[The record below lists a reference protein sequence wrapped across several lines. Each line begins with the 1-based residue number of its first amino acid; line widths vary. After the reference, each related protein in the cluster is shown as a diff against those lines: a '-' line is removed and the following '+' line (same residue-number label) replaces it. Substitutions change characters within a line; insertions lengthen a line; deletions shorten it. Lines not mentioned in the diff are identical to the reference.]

1 MISAVRQVPGC
12 LGCGSP
18 GQLSRPRSNPV
29 QACLA
34 NKSFIPVCK
43 HEGHGQIFNSLGPKV
58 QPGVLGAQHLE
69 VPYILSV

>member
-12 LGCGSP
+12 LGWGSP
-18 GQLSRPRSNPV
+18 RQLSQSRSNPAQV
-29 QACLA
+29 CLA

-43 HEGHGQIFNSLGPKV
+43 REGHGQVFNSLGPKV
-58 QPGVLGAQHLE
+58 QPGVPGAQHLE